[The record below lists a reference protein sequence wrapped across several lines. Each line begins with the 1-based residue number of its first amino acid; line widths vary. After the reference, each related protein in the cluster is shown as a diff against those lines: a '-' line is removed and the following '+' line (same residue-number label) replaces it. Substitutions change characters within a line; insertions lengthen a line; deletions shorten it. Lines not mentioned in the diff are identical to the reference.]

1 MNRRALMLA
10 VVLVVGTRFAWGYS
24 GPGGVLSSSPQA
36 QSQNQI
42 STRLTTSE
50 QRNFLRHCRY
60 TAELARN
67 HTHELLSSTVSGRLD
82 RDVTR
87 RHLSEAKAAIDRMFE
102 DHKGLLYGLTEE
114 QWAAAKEPITALERL
129 RASIQVQLEGMELE
143 LQMPTPDPRVF
154 AKYGKKLGASLEDWQ
169 RQHSKMAAAMGIKM

>member
-1 MNRRALMLA
+1 MTTRGLMLG
-10 VVLVVGTRFAWGYS
+10 VILVVGTRFAWGYS
-24 GPGGVLSSSPQA
+24 GQGVRASSPA
-36 QSQNQI
+36 EQSQKQI

-67 HTHELLSSTVSGRLD
+67 HARELLSSNARGQLD

-87 RHLSEAKAAIDRMFE
+87 RHLSEVKAAMDRMFE

-129 RASIQVQLEGMELE
+129 RASIQVQLEGMDLE
-143 LQMPTPDPRVF
+143 LQMPTPDPKVL
-154 AKYGKKLGASLEDWQ
+154 ANYGKKLGPLLEDWQ
-169 RQHSKMAAAMGIKM
+169 KQHSKMAAAMGIKL